1 MAKYSISVNN
11 RSAEV
16 DAAEDTPLLYVLA
29 NALGL
34 KGPRLGCGLAQC
46 GSCSV
51 LINGVETR
59 SCVTP
64 ISELRGRS
72 ITTLEGLAAQYARD
86 RKLTQVPDVH
96 PLQQALIDEQA
107 AQCGYC
113 YNGMIVKGAELLSR
127 NSDPDEAEI
136 RREMNGHLCRCGTYP
151 RIIKAIQRAARVMRT
166 SANRG

>member
-51 LINGVETR
+51 LINGIETR

-72 ITTLEGLAAQYARD
+72 ITTLEGLAAQYAWD
-86 RKLTQVPDVH
+86 KKLTQVPDVH

-107 AQCGYC
+107 PQCGYC

>member
-107 AQCGYC
+107 PQCGYC

>member
-51 LINGVETR
+51 LINGIETR